1 MAEIKLAD
9 EEIEV
14 LRLALK
20 VLAIKSRTGQ
30 LGIVHRV
37 DRFVATQQILKKGQ
51 RDTLD
56 AVAKKL
62 GLARGISAFEG

>member
-1 MAEIKLAD
+1 MAEITLAD

-14 LRLALK
+14 LRLVLR

-30 LGIVHRV
+30 VGIVHGA

-56 AVAKKL
+56 TVAKKL
-62 GLARGISAFEG
+62 GLAGGISSFEG